1 MTSMTNPPAARN
13 GASPTSTSTSA
24 SASGS
29 AEAPTFAVFPP
40 SSSSFTRQNS
50 TILVHQKS
58 PLLIATPP
66 QVTRA
71 LAYSH
76 PFLLPLNK
84 VAGLVTWTTGDP
96 WESFLVL
103 SAFWAATLYGDVL
116 IRWLAP
122 MLLVTILV
130 LAMYARRYSPLS
142 STGWSQGWSMTNQ
155 SKEADSKEVRH
166 HKSLDEI
173 VETINLFTSRCN
185 ILLEPLIRLTDFL
198 STQRTA
204 TSATTRP
211 ALITLFIR
219 LMLLT
224 PFWFLL
230 TLPPLYIIT
239 TRRIILVLGSIG
251 LTWHSR
257 PARISRTILWRSRT
271 IRRSLSLITGL
282 ELTPATSRAIG
293 SISSTTR
300 AMRDANAM
308 AAKLSAR
315 RKNKAVANGVLR
327 SDNNNIAE
335 GIRFSFALFEN
346 QRRWLGAGWTTSMV
360 AYERAAWT
368 DEDLQVSPSKDQFTL
383 PVIDGGIGTWRW
395 CEGSSWTVEGP
406 GPVEDSA
413 GNSMAD
419 PADSGGWIFYDTQ
432 WRYPKRLDGW
442 GRYTRRR
449 KWVRD
454 AELVEVDASNDRIVP
469 DLPPRPRG
477 ATIPSPDRTS
487 TNTPS
492 KLARQQSYDAASQL
506 TSSAARR
513 RTWFGRP
520 RQDTADVTPVSVS
533 GSPGKPSFHQSRSS
547 LDISSKPS
555 SDPPLS
561 TGAVRHSTASTA
573 PSTTVSAFTARRR
586 NRASTSAT
594 TASWGSG
601 SGSLGGSSKGGHKEE
616 ERDDDGYVPLQYRGR
631 LHGVVAAG
639 WGVGEDVGMELG

>member
-1 MTSMTNPPAARN
+1 
-13 GASPTSTSTSA
+13 
-24 SASGS
+24 
-29 AEAPTFAVFPP
+29 
-40 SSSSFTRQNS
+40 
-50 TILVHQKS
+50 
-58 PLLIATPP
+58 
-66 QVTRA
+66 
-71 LAYSH
+71 
-76 PFLLPLNK
+76 
-84 VAGLVTWTTGDP
+84 
-96 WESFLVL
+96 
-103 SAFWAATLYGDVL
+103 
-116 IRWLAP
+116 
-122 MLLVTILV
+122 
-130 LAMYARRYSPLS
+130 
-142 STGWSQGWSMTNQ
+142 MTNQ
-155 SKEADSKEVRH
+155 SKEPDSKKVRH

-282 ELTPATSRAIG
+282 ELTPSQARSMG

-327 SDNNNIAE
+327 SDNNSKAE

-346 QRRWLGAGWTTSMV
+346 QRRWLGAGWTTSMF

-395 CEGSSWTVEGP
+395 CDGSSWTVEGP
-406 GPVEDSA
+406 SPAEDSS
-413 GNSMAD
+413 GNSKPDSAS
-419 PADSGGWIFYDTQ
+419 SGGWIFYDTQ
-432 WRYPKRLDGW
+432 WRYPKRQDGW

-454 AELVEVDASNDRIVP
+454 AELVEVDASNDTIVP
-469 DLPPRPRG
+469 DLPPCPRG

-492 KLARQQSYDAASQL
+492 KLDRQQSYDAASQL

-513 RTWFGRP
+513 RTWFGRQ
-520 RQDTADVTPVSVS
+520 RQDTADVAPPPASVS
-533 GSPGKPSFHQSRSS
+533 GSPGKPSFHQPRSS
-547 LDISSKPS
+547 LDISAKAS
-555 SDPPLS
+555 SDPAAS
-561 TGAVRHSTASTA
+561 AGVARHSMASTA
-573 PSTTVSAFTARRR
+573 PSTTVSASTARRR

-594 TASWGSG
+594 TGSWGSG
-601 SGSLGGSSKGGHKEE
+601 SPGSTRGSLGDSSKGGHKEE